1 MEGNANPRQILN
13 YVMKKKIK
21 VLQCKYLAGFGGIAF
36 AYGNTKIPR
45 STLIVNL
52 TSAEHCPSRA
62 LGLCKIESVCYAL
75 KCERIYPNYKHKNLV
90 MERWLTNARTT
101 EIVSLMEAYIDNAP
115 EPITLIRLDEAG
127 DFRDQNQVRQWNK
140 IARYFDMTRGIKTYT
155 YTCRSDLD
163 FRDAPYIVV
172 NGSLPD
178 IQGAAREYKC
188 VPGVEYDNMAIGKGV
203 YKCPGNCNGCS
214 LCSTARFN
222 GIIYSRQH

>member
-1 MEGNANPRQILN
+1 
-13 YVMKKKIK
+13 
-21 VLQCKYLAGFGGIAF
+21 
-36 AYGNTKIPR
+36 
-45 STLIVNL
+45 
-52 TSAEHCPSRA
+52 
-62 LGLCKIESVCYAL
+62 
-75 KCERIYPNYKHKNLV
+75 
-90 MERWLTNARTT
+90 MERWLTNASTT

-140 IARYFDMTRGIKTYT
+140 IARYFYMTREIKTYT

-172 NGSLPD
+172 NGSLPE
-178 IQGAAREYKC
+178 IRGAAREYKC
-188 VPGVEYDNMAIGKGV
+188 VPGVEFDNMAIGKGE

-214 LCSTARFN
+214 LCSSGQFD